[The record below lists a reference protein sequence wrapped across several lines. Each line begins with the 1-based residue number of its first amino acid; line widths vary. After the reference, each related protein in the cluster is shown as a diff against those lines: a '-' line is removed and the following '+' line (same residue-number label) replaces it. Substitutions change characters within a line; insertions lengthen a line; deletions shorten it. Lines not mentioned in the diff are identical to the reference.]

1 MSGTAW
7 SHSRV
12 GLFDQ
17 CPLAYR
23 YRYLDG
29 VPDAFTTIE
38 QHLGQ
43 VAHDVLEQAY
53 AARSR
58 GEPVDERW
66 MTAAYERL
74 WCSPDLESHRVVK
87 RGMTADDYRV
97 QGLAMVSAYHGRVFA
112 VDTSETLGL
121 EHRFSLDLGA
131 DGGHAWAGVI
141 DRLARLGD
149 GTLRII
155 DYKTGK
161 SVPDPRTDRQ
171 LQSYALHV
179 FSEHR
184 ADTVELCIEGLRTG
198 ATLTAP
204 FPASQAGEV
213 RGHLLARIA
222 EIEGTS
228 SWPARPSML
237 CDWCAFNVICPEAG
251 GGSRPVRRRNA
262 W

>member
-1 MSGTAW
+1 MSASTW

-12 GLFDQ
+12 SLFDQ

-29 VPDAFTTIE
+29 VPDAFATIE

-43 VAHDVLEQAY
+43 VVHDVLEQAY
-53 AARSR
+53 AERSR
-58 GEPVDERW
+58 GGPVDERW

-74 WCSPDLESHRVVK
+74 WRSPDLETRRVVK
-87 RGMTADDYRV
+87 RGVTADDYRAE
-97 QGLAMVSAYHGRVFA
+97 GLAMVASYHGRVYA
-112 VDTSETLGL
+112 ADTSETLGL
-121 EHRFSLDLGA
+121 EHRFLLALDA

-141 DRLARLGD
+141 DRLARLAD

-155 DYKTGK
+155 DYKTGR

-179 FSEHR
+179 FAEYH
-184 ADTVELCIEGLRTG
+184 ADAVDLCIEGLRTG

-204 FPASQAGEV
+204 FAVVQAGEV
-213 RGHLLARIA
+213 RGSLLARIA
-222 EIEGTS
+222 EIEGAS
-228 SWPARPSML
+228 SWPARPSIL
-237 CDWCAFNVICPEAG
+237 CDWCGFNVICPETG
-251 GGSRPVRRRNA
+251 GGSRPGRRRTA

>member
-1 MSGTAW
+1 MSAAIW

-29 VPDAFTTIE
+29 MPDAFSTIE

-43 VAHDVLEQAY
+43 VVHDVLEQAY
-53 AARSR
+53 AERSR
-58 GEPVDERW
+58 GGPVDERW

-74 WCSPDLESHRVVK
+74 WRSPDLASLRVVK
-87 RGMTADDYRV
+87 RGATADDYRV
-97 QGLAMVSAYHGRVFA
+97 EGLAMVSAYHGRVFA
-112 VDTSETLGL
+112 ADTSETMGL
-121 EHRFSLDLGA
+121 EHRFSLDLDA
-131 DGGHAWAGVI
+131 DGGHAWAGII
-141 DRLARLGD
+141 DRLAHLSD

-155 DYKTGK
+155 DYKTGR

-171 LQSYALHV
+171 LQSCALHV
-179 FSEHR
+179 FAEHH
-184 ADTVELCIEGLRTG
+184 ADAVELCIEGLRTG

-222 EIEGTS
+222 EIEGAS

-237 CDWCAFNVICPEAG
+237 CNWCGFNVICPEAG
-251 GGSRPVRRRNA
+251 GGGRPGRRRTA

>member
-1 MSGTAW
+1 MSGTTW

-29 VPDAFTTIE
+29 IPDAFTTIE

-43 VAHDVLEQAY
+43 VVHDVLEQAY
-53 AARSR
+53 AERSR
-58 GEPVDERW
+58 GGPVDACW
-66 MTAAYERL
+66 MTDAYERL
-74 WCSPDLESHRVVK
+74 WRSPDLESHRVVK
-87 RGMTADDYRV
+87 RGVTADDYRV
-97 QGLAMVSAYHGRVFA
+97 EGLAMVSTYHGRVFT

-121 EHRFSLDLGA
+121 EHRFSLDLDA
-131 DGGHAWAGVI
+131 DSSHAWAGVI

-161 SVPDPRTDRQ
+161 WVPDPRTDRQ

-179 FSEHR
+179 FAEHH

-198 ATLTAP
+198 ATLTAHCA
-204 FPASQAGEV
+204 ASQAGEV

-237 CDWCAFNVICPEAG
+237 CNWCAFSVICPEAG
-251 GGSRPVRRRNA
+251 GGSRPGRRRHA
-262 W
+262 L

>member
-1 MSGTAW
+1 MSASAW

-29 VPDAFTTIE
+29 IPDAFTTIE

-43 VAHDVLEQAY
+43 VVHDVLEQAY

-58 GEPVDERW
+58 GEPVDVPW
-66 MTAAYERL
+66 VTAAFERL
-74 WCSPDLESHRVVK
+74 WHSGDLASHRVIK
-87 RGMTADDYRV
+87 RGMRAEDYRV
-97 QGLAMVSAYHGRVFA
+97 EGLAMVGSYHERVFSA
-112 VDTSETLGL
+112 DTSETLGL
-121 EHRFSLDLGA
+121 EHRFSLDLDA
-131 DGGHAWAGVI
+131 NGGHAWAGII
-141 DRLARLGD
+141 DRLARNGD

-179 FSEHR
+179 FSEHH
-184 ADTVELCIEGLRTG
+184 ADAVELCIEGLRTG

-204 FPASQAGEV
+204 FAASQAGEV
-213 RGHLLARIA
+213 RRHLLARIA
-222 EIEGTS
+222 EIEAAS

-237 CDWCAFNVICPEAG
+237 CDWCGFNVICPEAG
-251 GGSRPVRRRNA
+251 GGSRLGRRHSP

>member
-1 MSGTAW
+1 VSGTAW

-12 GLFDQ
+12 SLFDQ

-43 VAHDVLEQAY
+43 VVHDVLEQAY
-53 AARSR
+53 AERSR
-58 GEPVDERW
+58 GGPVDEHW

-74 WCSPDLESHRVVK
+74 WHSPDLDSYRVVK
-87 RGMTADDYRV
+87 RRVTADDYRAE
-97 QGLAMVSAYHGRVFA
+97 GLAMVSAYHDRIFA
-112 VDTSETLGL
+112 ADTSETLGL
-121 EHRFSLDLGA
+121 EHRFSLALDA
-131 DGGHAWAGVI
+131 DSGHAWAGVI

-179 FSEHR
+179 FAEHH
-184 ADTVELCIEGLRTG
+184 ADRVELCIEGLRTG
-198 ATLTAP
+198 TTLTAP
-204 FPASQAGEV
+204 FPTSQAGEV
-213 RGHLLARIA
+213 YGHLLARIA
-222 EIEGTS
+222 EIEGAS
-228 SWPARPSML
+228 AWPARPSML
-237 CDWCAFNVICPEAG
+237 CDWCGFNVICPEAG
-251 GGSRPVRRRNA
+251 GGSRAGRRRTA

>member
-7 SHSRV
+7 SHSRI

-43 VAHDVLEQAY
+43 VVHDVLEQAY
-53 AARSR
+53 AERSR
-58 GEPVDERW
+58 GGPVDERW
-66 MTAAYERL
+66 MTAAFDRL
-74 WCSPDLESHRVVK
+74 WHSPDPASHRVVK
-87 RGMTADDYRV
+87 RGVTADDYRGE
-97 QGLAMVSAYHGRVFA
+97 GLAMVSAFHGRVFA
-112 VDTSETLGL
+112 GDTSETLGL
-121 EHRFSLDLGA
+121 ERRFSLDLDA
-131 DGGHAWAGVI
+131 DGGHTWAGII

-155 DYKTGK
+155 DYKTGR
-161 SVPDPRTDRQ
+161 SVPDPRWDRQ

-179 FSEHR
+179 FSEHH

-204 FPASQAGEV
+204 FQVSQADGV
-213 RGHLLARIA
+213 RGHLLAKITG
-222 EIEGTS
+222 IEAAS

-237 CDWCAFNVICPEAG
+237 CDWCGFNVICPEAG
-251 GGSRPVRRRNA
+251 GGSRPGRRRA
-262 W
+262 IW

>member
-1 MSGTAW
+1 M
-7 SHSRV
+7 
-12 GLFDQ
+12 
-17 CPLAYR
+17 
-23 YRYLDG
+23 
-29 VPDAFTTIE
+29 
-38 QHLGQ
+38 
-43 VAHDVLEQAY
+43 
-53 AARSR
+53 
-58 GEPVDERW
+58 
-66 MTAAYERL
+66 
-74 WCSPDLESHRVVK
+74 VK
-87 RGMTADDYRV
+87 RGVTADDYRV
-97 QGLAMVSAYHGRVFA
+97 EGLAMVSAYHGRVFA
-112 VDTSETLGL
+112 LDTSETLGL
-121 EHRFSLDLGA
+121 EHRFSLDLDA
-131 DGGHAWAGVI
+131 DGGHAWAGII

-179 FSEHR
+179 FSAHH

-204 FPASQAGEV
+204 FAASKAGEV

-251 GGSRPVRRRNA
+251 EEAAGRRRNT